1 MFVKLLVKC
10 VLMFLVTSSGLSQD
24 QLILLAFFTGSDYTE
39 GVQGVGVVSAVEI
52 LRDFPGKGMEVL
64 QKFRYVCYREYPL
77 SYREYPLSYRE
88 YPLSYREYPLSYREH
103 PLRSLGIR
111 LAIAGGCIR
120 KDVPSL
126 VSGCLGL

>member
-10 VLMFLVTSSGLSQD
+10 VPMFLVTSSGLSQD

-64 QKFRYVCYREYPL
+64 QKFRYVCCRE
-77 SYREYPLSYRE
+77 
-88 YPLSYREYPLSYREH
+88 
-103 PLRSLGIR
+103 
-111 LAIAGGCIR
+111 
-120 KDVPSL
+120 
-126 VSGCLGL
+126 

>member
-1 MFVKLLVKC
+1 MWESDCRTLKCVCVRMFVKLLVKC

-77 SYREYPLSYRE
+77 SYRE
-88 YPLSYREYPLSYREH
+88 H

>member
-1 MFVKLLVKC
+1 MCVRVFVKLLVKC

-64 QKFRYVCYREYPL
+64 QKFRYVL
-77 SYREYPLSYRE
+77 
-88 YPLSYREYPLSYREH
+88 
-103 PLRSLGIR
+103 
-111 LAIAGGCIR
+111 
-120 KDVPSL
+120 
-126 VSGCLGL
+126 